1 MMKILTVKLFVL
13 EAKKAFL
20 ETLFDG
26 VGIVVGITLACLA
39 LALIGVF
46 LFLPVLVAMY
56 FEAMPEFTDYT
67 LFQNWLSITECF
79 WVAFWAVTAHRLA
92 IKLDLYNKETRKG
105 KC

>member
-1 MMKILTVKLFVL
+1 MKTLTVKLFLL

-26 VGIVVGITLACLA
+26 VGIVVCIALGCLA
-39 LALIGVF
+39 LALVGVF
-46 LFLPVLVAMY
+46 LCLPVLVAMY
-56 FEAMPEFTDYT
+56 FEVMPEFTDYT

-79 WVAFWAVTAHRLA
+79 WVAFWVVTANRLA
-92 IKLDLYNKETRKG
+92 IKLDLYKKEIREV